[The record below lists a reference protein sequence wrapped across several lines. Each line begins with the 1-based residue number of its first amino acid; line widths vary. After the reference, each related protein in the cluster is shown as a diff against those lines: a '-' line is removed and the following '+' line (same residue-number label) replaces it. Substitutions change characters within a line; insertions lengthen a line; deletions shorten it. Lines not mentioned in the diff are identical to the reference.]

1 MTLIVFQSAWT
12 YLEGAVASTYGVIK
26 SVNKDIE
33 IITATHE
40 IPKFDIYSASYRLR
54 QYVSFWPKGTIFV
67 SVVDPGVGTKRRA
80 CIARSEDGYY
90 FVTPDNGTLTH
101 VNIEHPIVEVREI
114 DEERNRLQSTKGVAI
129 FHGRDLFGYC
139 AAKLASGL
147 ISYEEVGE
155 KYPIEEIVKFDIE
168 DPTYNAEGI
177 EGYIEI
183 DDPNFGNLW
192 TNIDTNKA
200 LEVFDYGKEVYVE
213 VKKDNEI
220 LYAGN
225 TMFSK
230 AFGDVNK
237 GEVVLYNNELM
248 KLALAI
254 SQGSF
259 KEEYKASFGP
269 EYRISIGGKR
279 DE

>member
-1 MTLIVFQSAWT
+1 MNIIVFQSDWT
-12 YLEGAVASTYGVIK
+12 YMEGAVASTYGVIK
-26 SVNKDIE
+26 NVNPNIE
-33 IITATHE
+33 IITATHD

-67 SVVDPGVGTKRRA
+67 SVVDPGVGTKRKA
-80 CIARSEDGYY
+80 CIAKSEDGYY

-101 VNIEHPIVEVREI
+101 INKEHPIIEVREI
-114 DEERNRLQSTKGVAI
+114 DEEKNRLASTKGVAI

-139 AAKLASGL
+139 AAKLACGL

-155 KYPIEEIVKFDIE
+155 KYPVEEIIQFEIIE
-168 DPTYNAEGI
+168 AKYEKDKV

-192 TNIDTNKA
+192 TNIETEKA
-200 LEVFDYGKEVYVE
+200 LDIFNYGEDVLIELYKGE
-213 VKKDNEI
+213 EI
-220 LYAGN
+220 IYEGK
-225 TMFSK
+225 TKFSK
-230 AFGDVNK
+230 AFGDVEV

-254 SQGSF
+254 YQGSF
-259 KEEYKASFGP
+259 LEKYKAGFGLEYKIIIRRNDY
-269 EYRISIGGKR
+269 E
-279 DE
+279 

>member
-1 MTLIVFQSAWT
+1 MNLIVFQSDWT
-12 YLEGAVASTYGVIK
+12 YMEGAVASTYGVIK

-33 IITATHE
+33 IITASHE

-67 SVVDPGVGTKRRA
+67 SVVDPGVGTARRA
-80 CIARSEDGYY
+80 CVARSEDGYY

-101 VNIEHPIVEVREI
+101 INAEHPIVEVREI

-139 AAKLASGL
+139 AAKLACGL
-147 ISYEEVGE
+147 ISYEEVGK
-155 KYPIEEIVKFDIE
+155 KYPNEEIVKFDTQEAIYS
-168 DPTYNAEGI
+168 DNKI

-200 LEVFDYGKEVYVE
+200 LEIFNYGEEVFVE
-213 VKKDNEI
+213 IKKGEEI
-220 LYAGN
+220 LYANN
-225 TMFSK
+225 TMLSK
-230 AFGDVNK
+230 AFGDVKK
-237 GEVVLYNNELM
+237 GDVVLYNNELM

-259 KEEYKASFGP
+259 KDEYKASFGP
-269 EYRISIGGKR
+269 EYRISIGGKK